1 MDYHSDGVPI
11 VKVKSSN
18 QWISSPTTQ
27 DIDHN
32 QIEEDFIHENEQN
45 ARIKAEKEARLKALY
60 EAKNKIKQESKNHL
74 ESSQKLNNL
83 PSNDTNPEEEYEAR
97 FNAEQE
103 RRRKSQDFFD
113 YEVSLLESE
122 QKARIIHE
130 EEIRCKAKFEAKIKS
145 EHENKNQEE

>member
-1 MDYHSDGVPI
+1 MEYHSNGVSL

-18 QWISSPTTQ
+18 QWTSLPTTY

-60 EAKNKIKQESKNHL
+60 EIKNKIKQESQNHL
-74 ESSQKLNNL
+74 ESNQKLNNS
-83 PSNDTNPEEEYEAR
+83 PPNDSNPEAEYEAR
-97 FNAEQE
+97 FNDEQE
-103 RRRKSQDFFD
+103 RRRKSQEFFD
-113 YEVSLLESE
+113 HEVSLLENQ
-122 QKARIIHE
+122 QKARINHE
-130 EEIRCKAKFEAKIKS
+130 KEIRCKAKFEAKIQS